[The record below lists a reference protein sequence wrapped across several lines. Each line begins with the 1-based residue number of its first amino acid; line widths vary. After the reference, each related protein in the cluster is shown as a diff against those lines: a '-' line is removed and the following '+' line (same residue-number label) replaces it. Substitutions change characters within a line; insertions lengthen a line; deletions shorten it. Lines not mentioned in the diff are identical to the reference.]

1 MLMRRPVP
9 VLCLSLNRELPPAL
23 VMALALALCG
33 CSAVE
38 RLPVLPFADAAVKT
52 ASTASTGTSVESP
65 GDIRPPDN

>member
-1 MLMRRPVP
+1 MKYPAYW
-9 VLCLSLNRELPPAL
+9 LSPAL
-23 VMALALALCG
+23 VMALALCG